1 MMETLQFDCTA
12 YSAMRA
18 KIAGTNGHQ
27 ITLNEYAAAGVFAL
41 AIDFSDAFDSLATGE
56 LVESMT
62 KASAWINLAEAA
74 ARHHVTQDGLRTGL
88 LECAARGMLKVAV
101 NIGNLGQV
109 FVQLAADPATALN
122 GGAMSHLNVAITLLG
137 SGGERRAARLPV
149 S

>member
-1 MMETLQFDCTA
+1 MEMLQFDRSAYTA
-12 YSAMRA
+12 MQAR
-18 KIAGTNGHQ
+18 IVGTDGRQ
-27 ITLNEYAAAGVFAL
+27 ISLNEYAAAGVFAL

-56 LVESMT
+56 PVENMT
-62 KASAWINLAEAA
+62 EAAAWINLAEAA
-74 ARHHVTQDGLRTGL
+74 SRYHVTQDGLRTGL
-88 LECAARGMLKVAV
+88 LESAARVMLKVAV
-101 NIGNLGQV
+101 NIGNLEQV